1 MRADPAG
8 APVLSVAA
16 QDEIRRL
23 AGLYEHRQSAL
34 LPALFVAQQEAGYLS
49 PEALAAVAETLD
61 LPVSEVTSVAS
72 FYHLLF
78 LEPRG
83 RHLIQVCTNLS
94 CMLNGCQKIVHRLQD
109 HLGVVLDETTADGR
123 FTLRPAE
130 CLAACD
136 EAPVLLV
143 DEDRWPQ
150 VTPDAVGQILERYR

>member
-23 AGLYEHRQSAL
+23 AGLYEHHQSAL

-109 HLGVVLDETTADGR
+109 HLGVVLDETTPDGR